1 MFILNTHVHPPQ
13 IILLQAKM
21 SNTTSV
27 LMAEAAAM
35 TLAAK
40 VVSLLQLQGINFLTD
55 NQHLVTFFDSAN
67 HSTPPDWTI
76 KWLTQQFINYTSQSS
91 CHVYKISRDSNI
103 SAHMLARHASSDN
116 TSSSQ
121 HAVVSCSRLEA
132 VTMCPLRV
140 ALSSIQWEYFS
151 LLAAQC
157 C

>member
-1 MFILNTHVHPPQ
+1 MR
-13 IILLQAKM
+13 
-21 SNTTSV
+21 NTTSV

-40 VVSLLQLQGINFLTD
+40 APLLQLQGINFLTD
-55 NQHLVTFFDSAN
+55 NQHLVTFDSAN

-103 SAHMLARHASSDN
+103 TAHMLASHASSDN

-121 HAVVSCSRLEA
+121 DVVVSCSRLEH
-132 VTMCPLRV
+132 VTMCPLGV
-140 ALSSIQWEYFS
+140 ALSSVQWEYFS
-151 LLAAQC
+151 LLAA
-157 C
+157 